1 MTRFM
6 ISLDSAVK
14 LVWHTFSD
22 MVGGEIYVK
31 KIPSMKVT
39 DLAEV
44 IAPNKNQEIVG
55 IRPGEKLH
63 EQMIG
68 SEDAPYTY
76 EYDDHFKILPAI
88 NSWSDDPVRINQ
100 GKSVPKNFMYTSEN
114 NEDWMTKDQL
124 RDWLKKN
131 ESDIGKI

>member
-1 MTRFM
+1 
-6 ISLDSAVK
+6 
-14 LVWHTFSD
+14 
-22 MVGGEIYVK
+22 
-31 KIPSMKVT
+31 MKVT
-39 DLAEV
+39 DLADV

-55 IRPGEKLH
+55 IKPGEKLH

-88 NSWSDDPVRINQ
+88 NSWSHDPVRINQ
-100 GKSVPKNFMYTSEN
+100 GKSVPENFMYTSEN
-114 NEDWMTKDQL
+114 NVDWMTKDQL

>member
-1 MTRFM
+1 M
-6 ISLDSAVK
+6 
-14 LVWHTFSD
+14 
-22 MVGGEIYVK
+22 
-31 KIPSMKVT
+31 KII
-39 DLAEV
+39 DIANV
-44 IAPNKNQEIVG
+44 IAPEAKYEIIG